1 MLCTADK
8 TYTVRSVVLSNSVLV
23 VTPDPTTPNEDE
35 DAGDSEDSVQE
46 VFIRDQLHEVVELV
60 PCVPRL
66 HKLNGLL
73 RGREYDEGHDD
84 EDVVSQDEGDDGV
97 LVCARSVHPPRSRAD
112 ARRH

>member
-23 VTPDPTTPNEDE
+23 VTPDPTTPDEDE
-35 DAGDSEDSVQE
+35 DAGDSEDPVQE
-46 VFIRDQLHEVVELV
+46 VFIRDQLHDVVELV

-84 EDVVSQDEGDDGV
+84 EDVVSQDEGDDSI
-97 LVCARSVHPPRSRAD
+97 LVRVSRLHPPRNHANAS
-112 ARRH
+112 